1 VEHTESTLP
10 KNLSA
15 EELSDLII
23 AIDGY
28 FLLNYSNKALF
39 NPVQLKEIEG
49 FLDLRHEVLVKY
61 QALSPQNIYIN
72 NPMNE
77 NIIHILIALISA
89 LGSVGAWRFYETKL
103 RLKSNRE
110 GNPQQANE
118 NFIKDLQE
126 RVNKLEALLIESSE
140 EKDEMRDKITEL
152 SSEVSGLKVKLKF
165 LEVENANLKGKK
177 SRK

>member
-1 VEHTESTLP
+1 
-10 KNLSA
+10 
-15 EELSDLII
+15 
-23 AIDGY
+23 
-28 FLLNYSNKALF
+28 
-39 NPVQLKEIEG
+39 
-49 FLDLRHEVLVKY
+49 
-61 QALSPQNIYIN
+61 
-72 NPMNE
+72 MNE
-77 NIIHILIALISA
+77 NIVHILIALISA

>member
-1 VEHTESTLP
+1 
-10 KNLSA
+10 
-15 EELSDLII
+15 
-23 AIDGY
+23 
-28 FLLNYSNKALF
+28 
-39 NPVQLKEIEG
+39 
-49 FLDLRHEVLVKY
+49 
-61 QALSPQNIYIN
+61 
-72 NPMNE
+72 MNE
-77 NIIHILIALISA
+77 NLVHILIAVISA

-103 RLKSNRE
+103 RLKSRRE

>member
-1 VEHTESTLP
+1 
-10 KNLSA
+10 
-15 EELSDLII
+15 
-23 AIDGY
+23 
-28 FLLNYSNKALF
+28 
-39 NPVQLKEIEG
+39 
-49 FLDLRHEVLVKY
+49 
-61 QALSPQNIYIN
+61 
-72 NPMNE
+72 MNE

-177 SRK
+177 SRR